1 MKSYIIGL
9 AGNKNSGKDT
19 VASMINYIFAVGITR
34 AKFSDWMLKRVSYD
48 ETYKDRIIR
57 FADNLKDCLSI
68 IYNIP
73 RCAFDDRMMKD
84 EMYYSFATGRFI
96 NKQVVIQHPND
107 YNVITNEVLKHTS
120 LKEEFETYDELRHV
134 ITIRTLMQ
142 YFGTEVCRNN
152 LGRDIWVRSS
162 ISKIVEVAANRRLC
176 VVPDVRFT
184 NEAAAIHRDIP
195 YFYGRII
202 KIIRSNNDNNERDYH
217 DSEIISFT
225 TDYSINNDGTL
236 TELFYKTLNICQ
248 KIILK

>member
-19 VASMINYIFAVGITR
+19 VASMINYIFAVGIAR

-48 ETYKDRIIR
+48 ETYKDRIIH

-73 RCAFDDRMMKD
+73 RSAFNDRNMKD
-84 EMYYSFATGRFI
+84 EMYYSLNTGKFI
-96 NKQVVIQHPND
+96 DKQLVTQRGDGYYVL
-107 YNVITNEVLKHTS
+107 TNETLKYS
-120 LKEEFETYDELRHV
+120 SIREELEHYIELQPL

-142 YFGTEVCRNN
+142 YFGTELCRENLDNN
-152 LGRDIWVRSS
+152 IWIKSAVP
-162 ISKIVEVAANRRLC
+162 KIVEIAMNKSVC
-176 VVPDVRFT
+176 IVPDVRFT
-184 NEAAAIHRDIP
+184 NEAAAIHKDSP
-195 YFYGRII
+195 FLYGRII

-217 DSEIISFT
+217 GSEIISFT